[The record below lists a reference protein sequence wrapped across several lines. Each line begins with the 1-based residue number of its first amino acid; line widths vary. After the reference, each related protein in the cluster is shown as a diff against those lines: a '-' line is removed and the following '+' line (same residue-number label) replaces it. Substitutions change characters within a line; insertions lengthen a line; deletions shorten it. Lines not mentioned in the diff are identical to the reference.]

1 MKRKEEGREEK
12 RKGKGKEGVG
22 RGGRGGAEGMEKQNA
37 RPHRG
42 RKIRDAGRKREEKEV
57 VTNRGETKRR

>member
-1 MKRKEEGREEK
+1 
-12 RKGKGKEGVG
+12 
-22 RGGRGGAEGMEKQNA
+22 MEKQNA

-42 RKIRDAGRKREEKEV
+42 RKNREAGRKREEKEV